1 MVEKNDKFV
10 YEVKTPKNF
19 SKSMIIVPV
28 VLILFFV
35 LLKSVIVVVDS
46 GEIGVPVLFG
56 KVQDYTLKE
65 GINVVIP
72 FIHVVKYP
80 IRIQEY
86 TMSSLDNEGRN
97 RGDDSITVKTKDGL
111 NVGLDMTIWY
121 YIDKLQAFTMYREIA
136 KKYEDIEPIILRP
149 LTRTI
154 LRDVA
159 VNFKVEDFYT
169 DKREEFIKIVSSQL
183 KEIMGGKHLIL
194 DRVLVRKV
202 ILPQTVEDAIAVK
215 MQTKQ
220 KSEEME
226 YRKEIAQKEAEIRE
240 IEAQGLSKAQGIIN
254 STLTPNY
261 IQFKA
266 IEVYK
271 ELVNSKNTTF
281 IVMPTSS
288 KGAGI
293 PLILNAEGTTS
304 KGE

>member
-1 MVEKNDKFV
+1 MAEKNDKFV
-10 YEVKTPKNF
+10 YEMKTPKNF
-19 SKSMIIVPV
+19 HKSMIIVPV
-28 VLILFFV
+28 ILIL
-35 LLKSVIVVVDS
+35 LIIILKSTVVIIDS

-56 KVQDYTLKE
+56 KVQEYNLSE

-72 FIHVVKYP
+72 FVKVVKYP

-86 TMSSLDNEGRN
+86 TMSSASLDGRN

-121 YIDKLQAFTMYREIA
+121 YIDKTKAFSMYREIA

-169 DKREEFIKIVSSQL
+169 DKREEFIKKVSDQL
-183 KEIMGGKHLIL
+183 REIMTTKHLTL
-194 DRVLVRKV
+194 DRVLVRKA
-202 ILPQTVEDAIAVK
+202 ILPQSVEDAIAIK

-266 IEVYK
+266 VEVYK

-293 PLILNAEGTTS
+293 PLILNAEGGNTE
-304 KGE
+304 K

>member
-1 MVEKNDKFV
+1 MSEKNDKFV
-10 YEVKTPKNF
+10 YEVKKPANF
-19 SKSMIIVPV
+19 HKSFVIIPA
-28 VLILFFV
+28 VLIFLII
-35 LLKSVIVVVDS
+35 LLKSLLVVVDS

-56 KVQDYTLKE
+56 KVQEYNLSE

-72 FIHVVKYP
+72 FVKVVKYP

-86 TMSSLDNEGRN
+86 TMSSADSQGR

-121 YIDKLQAFTMYREIA
+121 YIDKANAFSIYREIA
-136 KKYEDIEPIILRP
+136 KSFDVIEPVILRP

-154 LRDVA
+154 LRDVS

-169 DKREEFIKIVSSQL
+169 ERREEFVNIVSSQL
-183 KEIMGGKHLIL
+183 RDIMKTKHLVL
-194 DRVLVRKV
+194 DRVLVRKA
-202 ILPQTVEDAIAVK
+202 ILPQTVEDAIAIK

-240 IEAQGLSKAQGIIN
+240 IEALGLSKAQEIIN

-266 IEVYK
+266 VEVYK

-293 PLILNAEGTTS
+293 PLILNADGS
-304 KGE
+304 DKK

>member
-1 MVEKNDKFV
+1 MSEKNDKFV
-10 YEVKTPKNF
+10 YEVKKPVNF
-19 SKSMIIVPV
+19 HKSMVIVPV
-28 VLILFFV
+28 ILILLII
-35 LLKSVIVVVDS
+35 LLRSLLVVVDS

-56 KVQDYTLKE
+56 KVQEYNLSE

-72 FIHVVKYP
+72 FVKVVKYP

-86 TMSSLDNEGRN
+86 TMSSAESDGRT

-121 YIDKLQAFTMYREIA
+121 YIDKANAFSIYREIA
-136 KKYEDIEPIILRP
+136 KSFDVIEPVILRP

-154 LRDVA
+154 LRDVS

-169 DKREEFIKIVSSQL
+169 ERREEFVSIVSSQL
-183 KEIMGGKHLIL
+183 RDIMKTKHLIL
-194 DRVLVRKV
+194 DRVLVRKA
-202 ILPQTVEDAIAVK
+202 ILPQTVEDAIAIK

-240 IEAQGLSKAQGIIN
+240 IEALGLSKAQGIIN

-281 IVMPTSS
+281 IVMPTSPN
-288 KGAGI
+288 GAGI
-293 PLILNAEGTTS
+293 PLILNADGSE
-304 KGE
+304 KK